1 MVEDGG
7 DAAAGAAAAAARRAG
22 LPGLGTGA
30 STESGEVAEGVN
42 DRMAAPCWA
51 VRLSAAGGGGAAAAG
66 EEGAGAG
73 AKNKKN
79 NGMAPGWLLGR
90 AHGQRVVATHICIC
104 LEAIAA
110 CLGCA
115 AARRRCV

>member
-7 DAAAGAAAAAARRAG
+7 DVAAGAAAAAARRAG

-73 AKNKKN
+73 ATSCE
-79 NGMAPGWLLGR
+79 
-90 AHGQRVVATHICIC
+90 V
-104 LEAIAA
+104 
-110 CLGCA
+110 
-115 AARRRCV
+115 